1 MFRWISVS
9 PPTILRPPTVIN
21 RPPMPPSKTTLPSV
35 TIILEKHSE
44 DAPKLEFE
52 EIIID
57 ETKKVAFGR
66 NGDLD
71 KRSEP
76 AAERFCVLALHT
88 FLVRTA
94 RRRGGSSVTKPQ
106 VPVKYRRYLL
116 SLWESKTKGDLE
128 WKTKVFGRDPF
139 RSPHPYLEGS
149 GSRNSY
155 QVWIPEGVDV
165 QVKIRGDASAT
176 DVELVRKLIE
186 RTAASITARPDKL
199 SITLKS
205 RSFEVSSDFQEGFL
219 YRGARLRVVVT
230 RTFETHLVVLW
241 INSENRITTLYSDAP
256 DHRAGFSFDSPE
268 SKEQTL
274 LIIPSGQEFEVS
286 TPPGIETCLILD
298 SREPF
303 QMGAVAGII
312 GRIEASLDDRVAS
325 IQIAKPRFRRFP
337 LRAEKQSVLR
347 HRLELA
353 EPLDAWQQALIA
365 SCSPISGS
373 LCVFDIPNR

>member
-1 MFRWISVS
+1 
-9 PPTILRPPTVIN
+9 
-21 RPPMPPSKTTLPSV
+21 MPPSESHLPSV
-35 TIILEKHSE
+35 TIILEKHSG
-44 DAPKLEFE
+44 DAPKLVLE
-52 EIIID
+52 EIIIG
-57 ETKKVAFGR
+57 ETKKVAFGES
-66 NGDLD
+66 GDLD

-94 RRRGGSSVTKPQ
+94 RRMGGSPVTKPH
-106 VPVKYRRYLL
+106 VPARFRRYLL
-116 SLWESKTKGDLE
+116 PLWESKTKGDLE

-155 QVWIPEGVDV
+155 QVWIPEEVDV

-186 RTAASITARPDKL
+186 RTAAAIAARPDKL

-205 RSFEVSSDFQEGFL
+205 RSFEVSSDFEEGFL

-274 LIIPSGQEFEVS
+274 LIIPSGQEFQVS
-286 TPPGIETCLILD
+286 TPPGIETCLVLD

-303 QMGAVAGII
+303 HMGAVPGII
-312 GRIEASLDDRVAS
+312 RRIEASLNDREAS
-325 IQIAKPRFRRFP
+325 TLIAKPQFRRFP
-337 LRAEKQSVLR
+337 LREKEEQCVLR
-347 HRLELA
+347 HRLEVV
-353 EPLDAWQQALIA
+353 EPPDTWQQALIA
-365 SCSPISGS
+365 SCSGISGS
-373 LCVFDIPNR
+373 VCVFDVPNR